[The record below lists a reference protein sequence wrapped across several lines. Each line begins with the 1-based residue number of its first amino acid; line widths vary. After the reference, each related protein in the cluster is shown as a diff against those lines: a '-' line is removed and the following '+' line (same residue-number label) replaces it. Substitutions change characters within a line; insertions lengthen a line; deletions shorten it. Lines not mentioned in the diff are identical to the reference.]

1 MPSGIDAVT
10 VQPPVAR
17 GIRPRD
23 AASLVLIDSAGNGEP
38 RILMGRRHSRMK
50 FIPDA
55 FVFPGGK
62 LDAGDLLAKPA
73 TPFTGETAQ
82 RMERAASAR
91 VKAQALAMAAIR
103 ETFEETGLILAGPGH
118 VGADAGAG
126 WQPFLERGLAPR
138 LDLLEIVARA
148 ITPASSPIRFHARFF
163 AADAAAATG
172 ELQGS
177 GELED
182 LGWYTLR
189 EALKLPVIDVTEFV
203 LHEIAR
209 RHTGEPRPRIP
220 LYCYRNDKPVVRG

>member
-1 MPSGIDAVT
+1 MNDLANT
-10 VQPPVAR
+10 KR

-23 AASLVLIDSAGNGEP
+23 AASLVLIDDRVGEP

-62 LDAGDLLAKPA
+62 LDQGDIGVRPA
-73 TPFTGETAQ
+73 SGFAEATA
-82 RMERAASAR
+82 EAVKRAAASR
-91 VKAQALAMAAIR
+91 LKAEALAAAAIR
-103 ETFEETGLILAGPGH
+103 ETFEETGLLIARQGDVGDAAGE
-118 VGADAGAG
+118 G
-126 WQPFLERGLAPR
+126 WTPFRERGLAPR
-138 LDLLEIVARA
+138 LDVLDFVARA

-163 AADAAAATG
+163 AANAEAASG
-172 ELQGS
+172 ELKGS

-182 LGWYTLR
+182 LGWYTVS

-209 RHTGEPRPRIP
+209 RHKGERRARAP
-220 LYCYRNDKPVVRG
+220 LYSYRNDKPVVRG

>member
-1 MPSGIDAVT
+1 MT
-10 VQPPVAR
+10 VQAPLAR

-23 AASLVLIDSAGNGEP
+23 AASLVLIDSSDDGEP
-38 RILMGRRHSRMK
+38 LILMGRRHARMK

-73 TPFTGETAQ
+73 TPFSGDTAK
-82 RMERAASAR
+82 RMERAAPTRAKTAR

-118 VGADAGAG
+118 VGEDAGAG

-138 LDLLEIVARA
+138 LDLLEIIARA

-172 ELQGS
+172 ELKGS

-182 LGWYTLR
+182 LGWYPLS

-203 LHEIAR
+203 LNEIAR
-209 RHTGEPRPRIP
+209 RHAGATRPRIP
-220 LYCYRNDKPVVRG
+220 LYCYRNDRPVIRS

>member
-1 MPSGIDAVT
+1 VT
-10 VQPPVAR
+10 GLANPKR

-23 AASLVLIDSAGNGEP
+23 AASLVLIDGNADEP

-62 LDAGDLLAKPA
+62 LDQGDIGVRPA
-73 TPFTGETAQ
+73 SGFADATA
-82 RMERAASAR
+82 EAVKRAAASRA
-91 VKAQALAMAAIR
+91 KAEALAAAAIR
-103 ETFEETGLILAGPGH
+103 ETFEETGLLIAHQGDVGEAAGN
-118 VGADAGAG
+118 AWD
-126 WQPFLERGLAPR
+126 PFRERGLAPR
-138 LDLLEIVARA
+138 FDVLDFVARA

-163 AADAAAATG
+163 AANAEAASG
-172 ELQGS
+172 ELKGS

-182 LGWYTLR
+182 LGWYTLS

-209 RHTGEPRPRIP
+209 RHRGERRARAP
-220 LYCYRNDKPVVRG
+220 LYSYRNDKPVVRG